1 MSTVPKTRPECSI
14 DLAFIVEPDGGRYHV
29 YCPQLKG
36 LHIDGGNE
44 QEAFNRAIDA
54 ATIYLLSLS
63 SHGETVVSD
72 VRVEVPEGAVLRF
85 ATLEWPSHRTSG
97 IS

>member
-1 MSTVPKTRPECSI
+1 MSTALKIRPECAVDVTVI
-14 DLAFIVEPDGGRYHV
+14 MQPDGTRFHA

-44 QEAFNRAIDA
+44 QETFNRAIHA
-54 ATIYLLSLS
+54 AEIYLLSLS
-63 SHGETVVSD
+63 RHGETVPTD
-72 VRVEVPEGAVLRF
+72 VRVEVPEGAIVR
-85 ATLEWPSHRTSG
+85 TVSLEWPLHRTSG

>member
-1 MSTVPKTRPECSI
+1 MSTALKIRPECAVDI
-14 DLAFIVEPDGGRYHV
+14 AFIIEEDGTRYHA

-44 QEAFNRAIDA
+44 REAFNRAIQA
-54 ATIYLLSLS
+54 AEIYLLSLS
-63 SHGETVVSD
+63 RHGETVASD
-72 VRVEVPEGAVLRF
+72 VRVEVPEGAIVRTV
-85 ATLEWPSHRTSG
+85 TLEWPLLRTSG

>member
-1 MSTVPKTRPECSI
+1 MSTALKIRPECAVDISFVI
-14 DLAFIVEPDGGRYHV
+14 EQDGARYHA

-44 QEAFNRAIDA
+44 QETLNRAIHA
-54 ATIYLLSLS
+54 AEIYLSSLS
-63 SHGETVVSD
+63 RHGQAVATD
-72 VRVEVPEGAVLRF
+72 VRVEVPEGAILRTV
-85 ATLEWPSHRTSG
+85 TLEWPLQRTSG